1 MKPTPLSLSLA
12 LGLLAGAPLHLQ
24 ADDNGPCTHS
34 YVLLDLSAA
43 LPAGFGSEVRSI
55 SETGFTAGNWL
66 DPALT
71 NSAGRWNRQGTLLDL
86 GVSGVDSRAYATN
99 NLGVTVGVSSVD
111 AGSHAFLWIGTT
123 ATDLGTFGGGQ
134 SIALAINNKGEVAGQ
149 ASEVNDASSTAY
161 IWKRGVKRRLGMP
174 AGFINSNA
182 YGLNNEGEAC
192 GTVFDEF
199 GFTFRA
205 VRWDKKGR
213 ASLISTLGGSGNEG
227 LAINDE
233 GTVAGGS
240 IDADGFYQPYVARG
254 HTAVALP
261 TLGQGGAASA
271 INNQG
276 HIVGYVQD
284 PDSGQSHAALWVRGQ
299 LIDLSTVP
307 ALQTAGLAAGSVATG
322 INNQG
327 DICGMTYDNNI
338 FQNRAWVLKRSHGGH
353 NGHEDDD

>member
-1 MKPTPLSLSLA
+1 MKPTPLAVSLA
-12 LGLLAGAPLHLQ
+12 LGLLANATLPLH
-24 ADDNGPCTHS
+24 AHDHAHGPRTPS
-34 YVLLDLSAA
+34 YSLLDLSAS

-66 DPALT
+66 DPMLT
-71 NSAGRWNRQGTLLDL
+71 NSAGRWNHTGTLLDL

-111 AGSHAFLWIGTT
+111 AGSHAFLRIGNVP
-123 ATDLGTFGGGQ
+123 TDLGTFGGSQ

-149 ASEVNDASSTAY
+149 ASETDDLSSTAY

-174 AGFINSNA
+174 AGFMHSNA

-199 GFTFRA
+199 GLVFRA

-213 ASLISTLGGSGNEG
+213 ASLIATLGGDGNEA

-233 GTVAGGS
+233 GTVIGGS
-240 IDADGFYQPYVARG
+240 IDGSGFYQPYVAKKNA
-254 HTAVALP
+254 AVALP

-276 HIVGYVQD
+276 KIVGYVQD
-284 PDSGQSHAALWVRGQ
+284 PDSGQSHAALWVKGQ
-299 LIDLSTVP
+299 LIDLATLPV
-307 ALQTAGLAAGSVATG
+307 LQDAGLAAGSIATG

-327 DICGMTYDNNI
+327 DICGMTYDNTT
-338 FQNRAWVLKRSHGGH
+338 FQNRAWVLKRSHHG
-353 NGHEDDD
+353 DDD

>member
-12 LGLLAGAPLHLQ
+12 LGLLASAPLHLQ
-24 ADDNGPCTHS
+24 ADDHGPRSRS

-71 NSAGRWNRQGTLLDL
+71 NSAGRWDRQGALLDL

-123 ATDLGTFGGGQ
+123 ATDLGTFGGSQ

-149 ASEVNDASSTAY
+149 ASEANDASSTAY
-161 IWKRGVKRRLGMP
+161 IWKRGTMRRLDMP

-213 ASLISTLGGSGNEG
+213 VTLISTLGGAGNEG

-233 GTVAGGS
+233 GTVVGGS
-240 IDADGFYQPYVARG
+240 IDADGFYQPYIARKNR
-254 HTAVALP
+254 AVALP

-271 INNQG
+271 INNKG
-276 HIVGYVQD
+276 DVVGYVQD
-284 PDSGQSHAALWVRGQ
+284 PDSGQSHAALWVKGR
-299 LIDLSTVP
+299 LVDLSTVP
-307 ALQTAGLAAGSVATG
+307 ALQIAGLAAGSVATG

-327 DICGMTYDNNI
+327 DICGMTYDSNVS
-338 FQNRAWVLKRSHGGH
+338 QNRAWVLKRSHSSH
-353 NGHEDDD
+353 DEDDD